1 MQTSTSSYFWPGE
14 THFGAGAA
22 QEVGELANTRGATHA
37 FLLTDPGVL
46 KAGLAAPVQAALEAA
61 GLAVTVYDQVE
72 GNPTTDSVDTAVA
85 AFREC
90 EADLIVSVGGGSTL
104 DSAKGVQLAAA
115 GPPEASISEYALVL
129 GDEARPAP
137 PAHQLAPHFALPTTA
152 GTGSEVTPWAVLTD
166 TERGRKLGFGGPHS
180 FPTVALLDPALTLT
194 MPPGLTAATGFDAL
208 SHLIEAYVATS
219 HNPALDPM
227 ILYGIELIGRGL
239 RTAVAQPDNLAARR
253 DVLEASMIGG
263 VAISS
268 KYLGACHSLA
278 HPLSALA
285 DLHHGVAIA
294 IMLPHQMAFSL
305 AGALDRYAA
314 VGEALDPGG
323 GVGLSRRGRAEY
335 GVTAVGTL
343 LSDINLPTRLQTEG
357 VSDALIP
364 DLATQ
369 AYQDLNWTTNPRIVS
384 QDDLEKLYREAW

>member
-14 THFGAGAA
+14 THFGAGVA
-22 QEVGELANTRGATHA
+22 EKVGELANTCSATHA
-37 FLLTDPGVL
+37 FLLSDPGVI
-46 KAGLAAPVQAALEAA
+46 KAGLAAPIQEALEAA

-85 AFREC
+85 QFREC

-115 GPPEASISEYALVL
+115 GPAEASISEYALIL

-137 PAHQLAPHFALPTTA
+137 PAHQLAPHFAIPTTA

-166 TERGRKLGFGGPHS
+166 TARGRKLGFGGPYL

-194 MPPGLTAATGFDAL
+194 LPPRLTAATGFDAL
-208 SHLIEAYVATS
+208 SHLIEAYVSTG

-227 ILYGIELIGRGL
+227 ILYGIELIGQSL

-263 VAISS
+263 VGISS

-285 DLHHGVAIA
+285 HLHHGVAIA

-305 AGALDRYAA
+305 TGALERYAA
-314 VGEALDPGG
+314 VAEALDPGG
-323 GVGLSRRGRAEY
+323 SVGLSRRERAVRA
-335 GVTAVGTL
+335 VTAVRDL
-343 LSDINLPTRLQTEG
+343 LADINLPTRLQTEG
-357 VSDALIP
+357 VPDTLLP
-364 DLATQ
+364 DLAAQ
-369 AYQDLNWTTNPRIVS
+369 AYRDLNWTTNPRFVS